1 MHHGRMWTTV
11 LAALAG
17 AGGLGALL
25 TPVLVHLTSR
35 RIAVQT
41 ENTALIEQLQ
51 EERNGVVARL
61 DQRDATIAAL
71 WDYVHGLRYSI
82 VKGTE
87 PPTLPDTLSAA
98 VVRARIPAPR
108 DMEGAPV

>member
-1 MHHGRMWTTV
+1 MWTTV
-11 LAALAG
+11 LAALGG
-17 AGGLGALL
+17 AGGFGALL

-61 DQRDATIAAL
+61 DERDRTIAAL
-71 WDYVHGLRYSI
+71 WDYVHRLRYSI
-82 VKGTE
+82 VKGDE
-87 PPTLPDTLSAA
+87 PPTLPETLSLTA
-98 VVRARIPAPR
+98 VRLRIPAPR
-108 DMEGAPV
+108 LTEDVPA